1 MQQNLE
7 KIRTVIFDMDGVL
20 FDTEKVYL
28 DVWTKVCEK
37 YGYKMTKEIYCKV
50 IATGRENV
58 KRVFKKEFGDNIP
71 IEEMYKEKD
80 NNLAIEL
87 EKCIPVKDGAYE
99 LLRHLKK
106 KNYKLA
112 LATSASKERMEKQL
126 NEADFRD
133 LFNEVVC
140 RDEVRETKP
149 NPEIFL
155 KAANKLSVNPKECI
169 VIEDSLAGV
178 KAAHRGNMIPI
189 HVVDLKE
196 VDEEIKKYCYRS
208 FNNLIEI
215 KEEIF
220 NK

>member
-1 MQQNLE
+1 MQHNLE
-7 KIRTVIFDMDGVL
+7 NIRTVIFDMDGVL

-28 DVWTKVCEK
+28 DVWTSICEK

-58 KRVFKKEFGDNIP
+58 KRVFKKEFGNNIP

-80 NNLAIEL
+80 INLAIEL
-87 EKCIPVKDGAYE
+87 EKGVPVKDGAYE
-99 LLRHLKK
+99 LLKYLKNRK
-106 KNYKLA
+106 YNLA
-112 LATSASKERMEKQL
+112 LATSASKERMDKQL
-126 NEADFRD
+126 EDAGFRCIFD
-133 LFNEVVC
+133 EVVC
-140 RDEVRETKP
+140 RDEVMETKP

-155 KAANKLSVNPKECI
+155 KAADKLGVDPKECI

-178 KAAHRGNMIPI
+178 RAAYRGNMIPI
-189 HVVDLKE
+189 HVVDLKTAD
-196 VDEEIKKYCYRS
+196 DEINKYCYRS

-220 NK
+220 R

>member
-1 MQQNLE
+1 MQQILNN
-7 KIRTVIFDMDGVL
+7 KQTVIFDMDGVL

-28 DVWTKVCEK
+28 DVWTRVCEK

-58 KRVFKKEFGDNIP
+58 KRVFKKEFGYDIP

-80 NNLAIEL
+80 EILAKEL
-87 EKCIPVKDGAYE
+87 ERCIPLKDGAYE
-99 LLRHLKK
+99 LLKHLKE

-126 NEADFRD
+126 KKANFKNIFDEI
-133 LFNEVVC
+133 VC
-140 RDEVRETKP
+140 RDEVKETKP

-155 KAANKLSVNPKECI
+155 KAAEKLGVDPKECI

-178 KAAHRGNMIPI
+178 KAAYNGDMIPI
-189 HVVDLKE
+189 HVVDLKYP
-196 VDEEIKKYCYRS
+196 DKEIKKYCYKS
-208 FNNLIEI
+208 FNDLIEI
-215 KEEIF
+215 KKEIF
-220 NK
+220 NS

>member
-1 MQQNLE
+1 MQHNLE

-28 DVWTKVCEK
+28 DVWTSVCEK

-80 NNLAIEL
+80 IKLAIEL
-87 EKCIPVKDGAYE
+87 EKNVPVKDGAYE
-99 LLRHLKK
+99 LLTYLKNK
-106 KNYKLA
+106 KYNLA
-112 LATSASKERMEKQL
+112 LATSASKERMNKQL
-126 NEADFRD
+126 NHAGFRWIFD
-133 LFNEVVC
+133 EVVS
-140 RDEVRETKP
+140 RDEVREIKP

-155 KAANKLSVNPKECI
+155 KVANKLGVDPKECI

-178 KAAHRGNMIPI
+178 KAAYRGNMTPI
-189 HVVDLKE
+189 HVVDLKTS
-196 VDEEIKKYCYRS
+196 DEEIKKYCYRS

-220 NK
+220 K